1 MKVRKLL
8 SRRYLSQATP
18 EVDPIGW
25 TGLGHNLG
33 PPHPMSFREG
43 ARTCLT
49 IFAALTA
56 SIVLACGS
64 EAPPTAV
71 PVATPTVTTALPSST
86 TSAQSSSATPFLP
99 TYTPDSTYTPLPTLT
114 TSATYMP
121 IAAPTATSLPTYTPE
136 PTYTPTP
143 IPTAT
148 PLPTYTP
155 LPTPKPRPTYTPVPT
170 YTPAPLPTSTPYPTA
185 TPYPTS
191 TPYPTPTLVPAD
203 AELVVYL
210 WIMENVYVDD
220 QRTSALGATAKAKFD
235 IPVDELQVIVTFRD
249 RGRTLNFSNCNSQLF
264 QNEIA
269 EVSCHWGLSNESV
282 DSLEVVTGVR
292 SQTPQGRMRCEE
304 HQNSTMEELV
314 YTCEFQS

>member
-8 SRRYLSQATP
+8 SRCYLSQAT
-18 EVDPIGW
+18 
-25 TGLGHNLG
+25 
-33 PPHPMSFREG
+33 PMSFREG
-43 ARTCLT
+43 ARTCLA

-64 EAPPTAV
+64 EAPPTIV
-71 PVATPTVTTALPSST
+71 PVVSSPMVTVSPPPST
-86 TSAQSSSATPFLP
+86 TPAQSGPASATPLP
-99 TYTPDSTYTPLPTLT
+99 TYTSEPTYTVVPTYTP
-114 TSATYMP
+114 SATYTSVP
-121 IAAPTATSLPTYTPE
+121 APTATSLPTYTPE
-136 PTYTPTP
+136 QTYTPTP

-155 LPTPKPRPTYTPVPT
+155 LPTPMPRPTYTPVPT

-191 TPYPTPTLVPAD
+191 TPYPTPTPVPAD

-210 WIMENVYVDD
+210 WILENVYVDD

-235 IPVDELQVIVTFRD
+235 IPVDELQVIVTFRN

-269 EVSCHWGLSNESV
+269 EVSCHWGLPNESV

-314 YTCEFQS
+314 YTCEFQT